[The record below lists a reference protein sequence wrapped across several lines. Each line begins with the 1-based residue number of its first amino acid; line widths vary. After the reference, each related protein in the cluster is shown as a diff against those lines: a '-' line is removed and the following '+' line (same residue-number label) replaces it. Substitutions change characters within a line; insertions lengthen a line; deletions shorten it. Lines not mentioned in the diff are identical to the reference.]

1 MTTTIIELV
10 KRDELSQVLYSILEK
25 GGEDASFLESLF
37 APICECSVADEL
49 RKRINEAD
57 VVLLEL
63 VKRLIAAPVYP
74 LPKPI
79 GAGM

>member
-25 GGEDASFLESLF
+25 GGDDASFLESLF
-37 APICECSVADEL
+37 APICECRVADEL

-57 VVLLEL
+57 IVLLEL
-63 VKRLIAAPVYP
+63 VKRLIAPPIYR

-79 GAGM
+79 GAD